1 MPTRNCTTP
10 RTPLPTSL
18 LARTIRSISFSFHR
32 CLSRAELLPLCLSF
46 RLLLSY
52 VSSFPSLSRSCL
64 LLSLFTAML
73 LFPSLEPPSYRLRIS
88 PPDLTY
94 PWGITPLQ
102 FVLYGAAPANRRATE
117 SVPAVYEARVR
128 DYGYARIQQ
137 FRSFSRFFSFLL
149 FSSPFPPPVRESNSA
164 RVSREVMRASLKAR

>member
-18 LARTIRSISFSFHR
+18 LSRTIRSISFSFHR
-32 CLSRAELLPLCLSF
+32 CLSCTELLPLCLLF

-52 VSSFPSLSRSCL
+52 VSSFPSLSRSCFL
-64 LLSLFTAML
+64 VSLFATML
-73 LFPSLEPPSYRLRIS
+73 LFPSLESPSYRLRIS

-117 SVPAVYEARVR
+117 SIPAIYEPEPATTDTLESKNSAPSRVSSL
-128 DYGYARIQQ
+128 
-137 FRSFSRFFSFLL
+137 SFPPL
-149 FSSPFPPPVRESNSA
+149 PPPVRESNSA